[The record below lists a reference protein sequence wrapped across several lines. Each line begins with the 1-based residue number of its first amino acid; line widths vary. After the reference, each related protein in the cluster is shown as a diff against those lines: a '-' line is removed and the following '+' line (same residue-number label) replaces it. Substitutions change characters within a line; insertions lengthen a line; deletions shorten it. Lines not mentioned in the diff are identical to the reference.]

1 MSKYGRRAVGW
12 SAFLGLTLYV
22 LATGLVADAELISAE
37 PDWISDGDIQGSEY
51 GYAVAAIG
59 DVNGDGYGDLAV
71 GAPRHDVGTYRGGAV
86 FVFHGSPSGFA
97 EEPDWLVGGD
107 QLGSRFGSAV
117 AGAGDVNADGYDDL
131 IVGAYRYYTDDPE
144 VGLVSVFYGSADG
157 LSVVPDWTATGT
169 QANGRFGWA
178 VAGAGDVNG
187 DSIDDI
193 VIGAPWTDDQDANV
207 GLVALYFGS
216 TDGLL
221 PTPARSVAG
230 LGSAAQLGFAVAG
243 VGDVN
248 DDGLDDVL
256 VGAPFAL
263 VDGSVAGQATLYL
276 GNVQTPLSAAWQ
288 LDGPQAD
295 SQFGYAVSGGGDV
308 NGDGYADFLVGAPQF
323 TDGQVG
329 EGGAWLF
336 CGGVNSAELCWHD
349 DGDLAAAR
357 FGQDVAIPGDVND
370 DGFDDVLIGVPGYT
384 RDQPQE
390 GTALIYFGF
399 QGGAYPWPSW
409 HTDGNKADAGLG
421 ATVDGVR
428 RANNDNF
435 ADLLVGAPDFRRGEI
450 IVGRAVALFGLPVE
464 PALTVFIPCIYR

>member
-1 MSKYGRRAVGW
+1 M
-12 SAFLGLTLYV
+12 

-37 PDWISDGDIQGSEY
+37 PDWISDGDIQGSEH

-131 IVGAYRYYTDDPE
+131 IVGAYRYYDDPE

-193 VIGAPWTDDQDANV
+193 VVIGAPWTDDQDANV
-207 GLVALYFGS
+207 GLVACISGS

-230 LGSAAQLGFAVAG
+230 LGSAAQLGLLLLESVMSMMMAWMTCWLARHLHWLTAVWR
-243 VGDVN
+243 VRPHCIWVMCRRRCR
-248 DDGLDDVL
+248 
-256 VGAPFAL
+256 PH
-263 VDGSVAGQATLYL
+263 
-276 GNVQTPLSAAWQ
+276 GNWTGHA
-288 LDGPQAD
+288 
-295 SQFGYAVSGGGDV
+295 
-308 NGDGYADFLVGAPQF
+308 
-323 TDGQVG
+323 
-329 EGGAWLF
+329 
-336 CGGVNSAELCWHD
+336 
-349 DGDLAAAR
+349 
-357 FGQDVAIPGDVND
+357 
-370 DGFDDVLIGVPGYT
+370 
-384 RDQPQE
+384 
-390 GTALIYFGF
+390 
-399 QGGAYPWPSW
+399 
-409 HTDGNKADAGLG
+409 
-421 ATVDGVR
+421 
-428 RANNDNF
+428 
-435 ADLLVGAPDFRRGEI
+435 
-450 IVGRAVALFGLPVE
+450 
-464 PALTVFIPCIYR
+464 